1 MIKLETTIADEAF
14 SSKRTHQ
21 YKLSILVGIDS
32 FCYLVLNQENKS
44 LLFKQFSG
52 ISTPDFSRLQGEQI
66 HDIFNMDKLLKLD
79 YGEVK
84 LAFSDRKQVFV
95 PNRIYNPAHKATYL
109 KHVATT
115 RASDQIYT
123 NDITPLH
130 AQNVFS
136 VDHATLNF
144 LQQMFPDMQC
154 LHVSSALYLSF
165 LEQTDANESRLFLCL
180 RDNSLYLFLFQ
191 GRELIF
197 SNNFHCQSSSDFIY
211 YVMLVFNQFNLDVQR
226 QVVLVSGNFV
236 ENGEYH
242 KALSQYVQYIY
253 PVDKPNFIRFAESI
267 ESRLNNHAYF
277 DVMSIFMYH

>member
-1 MIKLETTIADEAF
+1 MINLETTIADEAF
-14 SSKRTHQ
+14 DSKRAHQ

-32 FCYLVLNQENKS
+32 LCYLVLNQEHKS

-66 HDIFNMDKLLKLD
+66 HDIFNIDRLLKLS

-84 LAFSDRKQVFV
+84 LAFSSRKQVFV
-95 PNRIYNPAHKATYL
+95 PNRIYNPAHRATYL
-109 KHVATT
+109 KHTT
-115 RASDQIYT
+115 TPSASDQVYA

-144 LQQMFPDMQC
+144 LEQMYPNVQT
-154 LHVSSALYLSF
+154 LHISSALYMGF
-165 LEQTDANESRLFLCL
+165 LEQTDDNESRFFLCF
-180 RDNSLYLFLFQ
+180 RDSNLYLFLFQ

-197 SNNFHCQSSSDFIY
+197 SNNFYCEFPNDLVY
-211 YVMLVFNQFNLDVQR
+211 YVMLIFNQFNLNPQ
-226 QVVLVSGNFV
+226 QQIVLVSGDFV
-236 ENGEYH
+236 ENGAYH
-242 KALSQYVQYIY
+242 KALSSYIQYIH
-253 PVDKPNFIRFAESI
+253 PVDKPKFIKFTEST